1 MAFYQ
6 LAPLMIYK
14 LSSAT
19 AINRLT
25 SFFYKKTKNLMET
38 RNGMLLGTFF
48 AFNKHQW
55 EAAFQSLKKHG
66 MKREYKNLY
75 QINAGAGVKCNS
87 NKLILYTFV

>member
-6 LAPLMIYK
+6 LAPLMVFK

-19 AINRLT
+19 AINRLK

-38 RNGMLLGTFF
+38 RNGMLLGKFF
-48 AFNKHQW
+48 TYNKHHW

-66 MKREYKNLY
+66 MEL
-75 QINAGAGVKCNS
+75 A
-87 NKLILYTFV
+87 